1 MFKALLLFYLAGEK
15 IEGTEVTQS
24 QSLSIGWMTT
34 ISVTISISVY
44 KAQMTKV
51 ISEFG
56 QQAVNTVSC
65 CVPPTLAGRYCGS
78 YMDHQTIFRV
88 PSPLV
93 HIQLQC
99 SSRLS
104 DKPLLVEY
112 GSYNISQRKMEISP
126 PSFGGLKGNRC
137 NSLWPLIQRESC
149 ESKDSPNVHLQNVE
163 LHTESYWKHGQK
175 AVSRKGNV

>member
-1 MFKALLLFYLAGEK
+1 MDDYHQCYYKHLCLRSSND
-15 IEGTEVTQS
+15 QS
-24 QSLSIGWMTT
+24 
-34 ISVTISISVY
+34 
-44 KAQMTKV
+44 

-65 CVPPTLAGRYCGS
+65 RVHPTLAGRYCGS

-112 GSYNISQRKMEISP
+112 GSYNISQRKMEISA
-126 PSFGGLKGNRC
+126 LRNRDKRL
-137 NSLWPLIQRESC
+137 NR
-149 ESKDSPNVHLQNVE
+149 
-163 LHTESYWKHGQK
+163 GQHFVTLNFENLRDENCFLTS
-175 AVSRKGNV
+175 AID